1 MVQAARA
8 LLDGMKSITE
18 MMQEGESKTAMPQPK
33 AVEDDLSFPMEND
46 VDMTAS
52 LRDVT
57 DLYPCMIVMCGSA
70 GGCMTVSINYM
81 AEHAWKLILWEL

>member
-1 MVQAARA
+1 MAQAARA

-70 GGCMTVSINYM
+70 GGCMAVSI
-81 AEHAWKLILWEL
+81 AHLTEQCESL